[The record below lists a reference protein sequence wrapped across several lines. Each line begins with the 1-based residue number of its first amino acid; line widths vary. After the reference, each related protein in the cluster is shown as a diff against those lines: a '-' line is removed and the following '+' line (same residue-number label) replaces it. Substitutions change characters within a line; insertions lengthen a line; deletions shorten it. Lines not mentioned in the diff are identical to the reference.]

1 VFGVPAVHED
11 DALRAVRAAFE
22 MSEALERVNEDLARE
37 YEVRIVESNLG
48 LAHYQRSLVHLAECG
63 LCRAELDQ
71 LGVVR
76 VQLEQWT
83 PPEPARAL
91 SGADRQ
97 DVAGRTLPGSAYP
110 AGPDNIR
117 RVPRWQRLGDVPV
130 WAQVA
135 AAMLIL
141 GVSAAV
147 ANLEIT
153 SDSGGVSVR
162 TGWMTRPSAPA
173 VAPAAAVAP
182 ADTGASKGQGVLPE
196 PAPWRAELAAL
207 EQQLRNEMRTAAAQS
222 RVRAGGQTDTDAEAM
237 LVRVRALID
246 ESEQRQQRELAL
258 RIAEV
263 DTSVRAQRIADLR
276 NIDRNLNALQNNT
289 GVDMKR
295 LYEMTNS
302 LAVRVSQTR

>member
-1 VFGVPAVHED
+1 MTMDTHCTYRDRRDELLIGYLYD
-11 DALRAVRAAFE
+11 DIDAASRAAF
-22 MSEALERVNEDLARE
+22 A
-37 YEVRIVESNLG
+37 
-48 LAHYQRSLVHLAECG
+48 VHLAECG

-71 LGVVR
+71 LGAVR
-76 VQLEQWT
+76 VQLEEWT

-91 SGADRQ
+91 SGADRK
-97 DVAGRTLPGSAYP
+97 DVAGRTLSGPAYP
-110 AGPDNIR
+110 AGSDNVR
-117 RVPRWQRLGDVPV
+117 RAPRWQRLGDLPA

-135 AAMLIL
+135 AAVLLL

-153 SDSGGVSVR
+153 YDSGGVSVR
-162 TGWMTRPSAPA
+162 TGWMTRPSPPA
-173 VAPAAAVAP
+173 VAPAAAIAP
-182 ADTGASKGQGVLPE
+182 VESGVSTRPGVLPD
-196 PAPWRAELAAL
+196 PAPWRADLASL
-207 EQQLRNEMRTAAAQS
+207 EQQLRGEMRLAAAQP
-222 RVRAGGQTDTDAEAM
+222 RVRAGAKTDAEVEAM

-276 NIDRNLNALQNNT
+276 NIELNLNRFQNNT

-295 LYEMTNS
+295 LYDMTNN